1 MQINSKKIKKIIL
14 SNLPYAIFA
23 YAGNKLA
30 FAYRI
35 AEGEGFQEKL
45 PPFLYEIGTSFAKVF
60 PSFNHVD
67 LLAGIS
73 VAALMKMILY
83 MKSKN
88 KKKISSR
95 RGIRL
100 CGMTNGKGSY
110 SRQTLESVSF
120 LIKTRPQKRLVQR
133 F

>member
-1 MQINSKKIKKIIL
+1 ML
-14 SNLPYAIFA
+14 SSLTLETSLHLPTE
-23 YAGNKLA
+23 LQ
-30 FAYRI
+30 R
-35 AEGEGFQEKL
+35 EREFQEKL

-88 KKKISSR
+88 KKKFR
-95 RGIRL
+95 QGEEY
-100 CGMTNGKGSY
+100 GSA
-110 SRQTLESVSF
+110 V
-120 LIKTRPQKRLVQR
+120 
-133 F
+133 